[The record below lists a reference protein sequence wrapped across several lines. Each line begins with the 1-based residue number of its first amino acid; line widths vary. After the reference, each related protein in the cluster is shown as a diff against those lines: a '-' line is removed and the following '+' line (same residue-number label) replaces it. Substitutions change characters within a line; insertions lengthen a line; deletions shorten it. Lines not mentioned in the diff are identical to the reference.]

1 MSTPQAER
9 QSTTDRVTRS
19 IRRFSVLIVLFWL
32 GLAVVTN
39 VFVPQLEHVAQAHNV
54 SLSPQDAPS
63 LQASKRIGKV
73 FHEFDSDS
81 AAMIVLEGDQPLGAD
96 AHHYYD
102 GLIQKLSQ
110 DTTHVEHIQDFWG
123 DPLTAAGSQS
133 ADGKAALVQVYLAGN
148 QGESLSNQSVDAVRT
163 IVDQTPPPPGI
174 KAYVTGAAPLV
185 TDQFEVGSKG
195 TLKTTLITLG
205 VITIMLFW
213 LYRRFTTVIL
223 VIFTVMIELTASRG
237 VVAVLANA
245 GIIKLSTYSTNLL
258 TLLVIAAGTDYAIF
272 ILGRYHE
279 ARHTGQDRVPAFETM
294 YRGTAHIILGS
305 GLTIAGAVFC
315 LTFTRLPYFQ
325 SLGIPAALGVLV
337 SLVAALTLAPAVL
350 SIGRHFGLFEPSR
363 AMRTRGWRRIGTAI
377 VRWPGPILVATIA
390 VAVIGLLAL
399 PGYTTSYD
407 ARPYMPASAPANI
420 GYAAAERHFSQARL
434 NPELLMIEADH
445 DLRNP
450 TDMILVERVAK
461 AVFHTDGIAQVQS
474 ITRPLGTPLDHTSI
488 PFQISAGNSAQIQ
501 NLPFQQARAAD
512 LLNQV
517 NVIDKSIDVL
527 RQQYA
532 LQQQSSAA
540 TDEQTKAFQQTVA
553 TAQDL
558 RDKIANFDDFFRP
571 LRNYFYWEPHCF
583 DIPVCAA
590 LRSVFDALD
599 GIDALTDQ
607 LTNVTASITKLD
619 ELQPKL
625 LALIPPQ
632 IQTQQTNRDL
642 TMTNYA
648 TTAGIDDQTA
658 AALQN
663 STALGQA
670 YDASKTDDSFYL
682 PPEAFSNPEFLRG
695 LKLFLS
701 PDGRAARMIITHDG
715 DPATP
720 QGISHIGAIRHAAQ
734 EAIKGTPLAGSKIYL
749 AGTAATYKDI
759 QDGAKY
765 DLMIAG
771 IAALSL
777 ILLIMMFITRSLV
790 AALVIVGTVALSL
803 GASFGLSVLI
813 WQDIIGIQ
821 LFWIVLALAVILL
834 LAVGSDYNLLLISR
848 FKEEIDAGL
857 KTGIIRAMAGSGA
870 VVTAAGLVFAATMAS
885 FVFADLRILGQI
897 GTTIA
902 LGLLFDTL
910 IVRSFMTPSIAALLG
925 RWFWWP
931 QRVRPRPA
939 SQMLQPYGSRHAVRQ
954 LLLWEDG
961 DPAIS
966 ESRDHT
972 T

>member
-1 MSTPQAER
+1 
-9 QSTTDRVTRS
+9 
-19 IRRFSVLIVLFWL
+19 
-32 GLAVVTN
+32 
-39 VFVPQLEHVAQAHNV
+39 
-54 SLSPQDAPS
+54 
-63 LQASKRIGKV
+63 
-73 FHEFDSDS
+73 
-81 AAMIVLEGDQPLGAD
+81 
-96 AHHYYD
+96 
-102 GLIQKLSQ
+102 
-110 DTTHVEHIQDFWG
+110 
-123 DPLTAAGSQS
+123 
-133 ADGKAALVQVYLAGN
+133 
-148 QGESLSNQSVDAVRT
+148 
-163 IVDQTPPPPGI
+163 
-174 KAYVTGAAPLV
+174 
-185 TDQFEVGSKG
+185 
-195 TLKTTLITLG
+195 
-205 VITIMLFW
+205 
-213 LYRRFTTVIL
+213 
-223 VIFTVMIELTASRG
+223 
-237 VVAVLANA
+237 
-245 GIIKLSTYSTNLL
+245 
-258 TLLVIAAGTDYAIF
+258 
-272 ILGRYHE
+272 
-279 ARHTGQDRVPAFETM
+279 
-294 YRGTAHIILGS
+294 
-305 GLTIAGAVFC
+305 
-315 LTFTRLPYFQ
+315 
-325 SLGIPAALGVLV
+325 
-337 SLVAALTLAPAVL
+337 
-350 SIGRHFGLFEPSR
+350 
-363 AMRTRGWRRIGTAI
+363 
-377 VRWPGPILVATIA
+377 
-390 VAVIGLLAL
+390 
-399 PGYTTSYD
+399 
-407 ARPYMPASAPANI
+407 
-420 GYAAAERHFSQARL
+420 
-434 NPELLMIEADH
+434 MIEADH
-445 DLRNP
+445 DLRNS
-450 TDMILVERVAK
+450 TDMILLERVAK

-488 PFQISAGNSAQIQ
+488 PFQISAGSASQIN

-512 LLNQV
+512 LLKQV
-517 NVIDKSIDVL
+517 DVINNSIDVL

-532 LQQQSSAA
+532 LQQQSGAV

-590 LRSVFDALD
+590 LRSLFDALD

-607 LTNVTASITKLD
+607 LSDVSGSITKLD

-632 IQTQQTNRDL
+632 IASQQTNRDL

-648 TTAGIDDQTA
+648 TTSGIDDQTA

-682 PPEAFSNPEFLRG
+682 PPEAFTNPEFLRG

-701 PDGRAARMIITHDG
+701 PDGKAARMIITHDG

-720 QGISHIGAIRHAAQ
+720 EGISHIDAIRHAAQ
-734 EAIKGTPLAGSKIYL
+734 EAVKGTPLAGSKIYI

-777 ILLIMMFITRSLV
+777 ILLVMMFITRSLV
-790 AALVIVGTVALSL
+790 AAIVIVGTVALSL

-813 WQDIIGIQ
+813 WQDIFGIE
-821 LFWIVLALAVILL
+821 LYWIVLALAVILL

-848 FKEEIDAGL
+848 FKEEIGAGL
-857 KTGIIRAMAGSGA
+857 NTGIIRAMAGSGA

-931 QRVRPRPA
+931 LKVRTRPA
-939 SQMLQPYGSRHAVRQ
+939 RQTLQPYGSRHAVRQ
-954 LLLWEDG
+954 LPLWEDG
-961 DPAIS
+961 DPAIVRS
-966 ESRDHT
+966 TATLSIMTIEYGVVGSNRFR
-972 T
+972 